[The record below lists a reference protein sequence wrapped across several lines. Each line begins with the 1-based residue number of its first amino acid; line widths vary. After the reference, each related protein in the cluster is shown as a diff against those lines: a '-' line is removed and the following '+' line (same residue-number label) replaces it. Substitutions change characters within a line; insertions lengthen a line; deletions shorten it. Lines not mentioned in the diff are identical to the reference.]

1 VLETVATGTLV
12 LRTID
17 RDDDDHDSD
26 DDNDDDDESDND
38 ADGDIRDDE
47 YYE

>member
-1 VLETVATGTLV
+1 MLETVATGTLV